1 MKRFEYQV
9 LKLKTFKKLNAQ
21 TLLDDANTLNFY
33 GHRGWRIVA
42 HSQTTVIFMRKIVFW
57 KRIKLWLNRT

>member
-21 TLLDDANTLNFY
+21 TLLDDKHALNLL
-33 GHRGWRIVA
+33 GHKGWRIVA
-42 HSQTTVIFMRKIVFW
+42 HSQTTVVFMRKMGFW
-57 KRIKLWLNRT
+57 KRIKLWKRT